1 MDEIRNG
8 RGNRRTE
15 GAAWKRKTAGQRLR
29 GQNLEQKRAECI
41 LSSLYL
47 QKLTQLELGEGRGER
62 QRGRRWGEGR
72 QADTEEEDRQ
82 CARRTKEARNEEAHI
97 SETHG
102 VGIGLNTTDTV
113 S

>member
-47 QKLTQLELGEGRGER
+47 QKLTQLELGERRGGRGIDG
-62 QRGRRWGEGR
+62 RGITRGPLV
-72 QADTEEEDRQ
+72 
-82 CARRTKEARNEEAHI
+82 
-97 SETHG
+97 THMG
-102 VGIGLNTTDTV
+102 TGL